1 VFFWGNIQYDQKEK
15 KKKKKKKKEEE
26 TLVGMLGK
34 PTLPLNLSI

>member
-1 VFFWGNIQYDQKEK
+1 VFFWGNIQYDQKE
-15 KKKKKKKKEEE
+15 KKKKKKKEEE